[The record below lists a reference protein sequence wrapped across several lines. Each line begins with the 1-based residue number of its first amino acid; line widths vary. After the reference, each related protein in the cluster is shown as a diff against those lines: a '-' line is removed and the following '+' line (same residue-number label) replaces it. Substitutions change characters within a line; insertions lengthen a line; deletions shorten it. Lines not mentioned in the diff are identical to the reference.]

1 MDENRN
7 KEGNKAII
15 SAVISN
21 LILTTLNITTGY
33 ICGSYAL
40 IAEGLH
46 TFSDI
51 ITTIIAYV
59 GFKLGQKPS
68 DKMHPLGHGRV
79 EAISGLLILLFLT
92 LVGGGIIQEAIE
104 KIMNPALIRTPHP
117 HVALIALVGVFLN
130 LIISTY
136 IIRIGR
142 KINSPAIEADGLHQR
157 TDIFSSLAII
167 IGVIAS
173 NFGYPIIDPIVG
185 LIIGLIILKTAYNI
199 GKANIESI
207 IGKVPPEIVEK
218 IEEAA
223 NNTPNAYEA
232 HNIKVDNYGPY
243 FIVFLHIKV
252 DSNLS
257 VEEAHKIV
265 HCVEQNILKIDEIES
280 VSVHACP
287 LGLEYEHKQ
296 GIDK

>member
-1 MDENRN
+1 MDKNRN

-173 NFGYPIIDPIVG
+173 NLGYPLMDPIVG
-185 LIIGLIILKTAYNI
+185 LIIGLIILKTAYDI

-257 VEEAHKIV
+257 VEEAHEIV

-296 GIDK
+296 GIDE